1 MLIKE
6 SSLVKK
12 STILDQLNEAIY
24 LNEFETMIQPIT
36 IPVHEMSRLGEGATM
51 VRFSDVESLAE
62 NNGISYMDAVAAIA
76 EASEVDAS
84 KMTIAVDEADLI
96 ADPKMVQEMG
106 SYVVIP
112 VSENDIVYQ
121 ACSEAVNTY
130 IENEDESLLE
140 TLVNE
145 GIGDL
150 VKKIREK
157 KEAAKQAGVPSPAP
171 KLLPTNTPAK
181 TPVTEGK
188 VGKVGLGLAALG
200 ALGMGKAAHNQH
212 KLNKGYDAWLK
223 DKGFDDPEPR
233 VGKDSFEDFGEKMN
247 AQHKHGVASMD
258 NDLAFA
264 GSLKTAS
271 LGLGMYA
278 GDKLYNHFKNKP
290 KNVIAKGIASLRKLM
305 ARLKNKL
312 AGNSILPKQKNMLQ
326 KAVNKIGE
334 TIDKLLAKLQ
344 SGANKLSGS
353 SAKLSIKVG

>member
-12 STILDQLNEAIY
+12 STILDQLNEAVY
-24 LNEFETMIQPIT
+24 LNESETMIQPIT
-36 IPVHEMSRLGEGATM
+36 VPVHEMSRLGEGATM

-62 NNGISYMDAVAAIA
+62 NNGISYMDAMAAIA

-84 KMTIAVDEADLI
+84 KMTVAVDEADLI
-96 ADPKMVQEMG
+96 SDPKMVQEMG

-121 ACSEAVNTY
+121 ACSEAVNAY

-140 TLVNE
+140 ALVNE

-157 KEAAKQAGVPSPAP
+157 KEAAKQAGAPTPAP
-171 KLLPTNTPAK
+171 KLLPANAPVK
-181 TPVTEGK
+181 SPVTESEVGEIGKKLMK
-188 VGKVGLGLAALG
+188 VGAITHAVGQAGGFYSGYKAGKDMKDNGTDPYDALMNHSGKLAASSAVADVGGKSFRLG
-200 ALGMGKAAHNQH
+200 A
-212 KLNKGYDAWLK
+212 
-223 DKGFDDPEPR
+223 
-233 VGKDSFEDFGEKMN
+233 
-247 AQHKHGVASMD
+247 
-258 NDLAFA
+258 
-264 GSLKTAS
+264 
-271 LGLGMYA
+271 GLFV

-290 KNVIAKGIASLRKLM
+290 KNAISKGIASLRKLM
-305 ARLKNKL
+305 AKLKNKM

-334 TIDKLLAKLQ
+334 VIDKLLAKVQ
-344 SGANKLSGS
+344 SGANKLG
-353 SAKLSIKVG
+353 